1 MSETI
6 RTQIR
11 DQIAQRGI
19 YDRLLTTEEA
29 AAATGLSQYEL
40 RRGGKEGRYPVIL
53 CGAPRSKFRKQKWNL
68 AALEDD
74 EIPAMPEGML
84 SENSFTRYTYEG

>member
-1 MSETI
+1 MSESI

-11 DQIAQRGI
+11 EQLNQRGL

-29 AAATGLSQYEL
+29 AAATGLSCYEL

-53 CGAPRSKFRKQKWNL
+53 CGSPGMKFRKQKWNL
-68 AALEDD
+68 KALENAIRQQMDQNTGRED
-74 EIPAMPEGML
+74 
-84 SENSFTRYTYEG
+84 NC

>member
-1 MSETI
+1 MSDYN
-6 RTQIR
+6 RAQIR
-11 DQIAQRGI
+11 QQLEQRGI

-53 CGAPRSKFRKQKWNL
+53 CGSPGCRFRKQKWVL
-68 AALEDD
+68 SALEDAIRQQMD
-74 EIPAMPEGML
+74 HAT
-84 SENSFTRYTYEG
+84 ND

>member
-1 MSETI
+1 MSEAMKI
-6 RTQIR
+6 QIR
-11 DQIAQRGI
+11 QQLDQRGI

-53 CGAPRSKFRKQKWNL
+53 CGSPNMKFRKQKWNL
-68 AALEDD
+68 EALEAAIRQQMDQNTGREDD
-74 EIPAMPEGML
+74 C
-84 SENSFTRYTYEG
+84 

>member
-1 MSETI
+1 MSEYTKA
-6 RTQIR
+6 QIR
-11 DQIAQRGI
+11 QQLDQRGL

-53 CGAPRSKFRKQKWNL
+53 CGSPSMKFRKQKWNL
-68 AALEDD
+68 EALEAAIRQQM
-74 EIPAMPEGML
+74 EKQPE
-84 SENSFTRYTYEG
+84 E